1 MSVLHP
7 WQYLGTH
14 TARTQITTLEEAITH
29 TSKAAK
35 TKLQVVINVNA
46 DTVSQLIHFLGTSLC
61 IQAILQTILSTED
74 VPPADSHVW
83 NCTIPMENE
92 P

>member
-14 TARTQITTLEEAITH
+14 TARIQITTLEEAITH

-46 DTVSQLIHFLGTSLC
+46 DT
-61 IQAILQTILSTED
+61 A
-74 VPPADSHVW
+74 
-83 NCTIPMENE
+83 
-92 P
+92 